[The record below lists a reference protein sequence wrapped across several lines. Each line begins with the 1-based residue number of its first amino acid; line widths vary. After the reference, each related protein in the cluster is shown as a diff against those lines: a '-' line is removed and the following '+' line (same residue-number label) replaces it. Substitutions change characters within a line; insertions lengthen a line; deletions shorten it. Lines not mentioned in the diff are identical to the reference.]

1 MFTQKIEET
10 CLSAEME
17 KRFGQLWNLIGNTPM
32 LELR

>member
-17 KRFGQLWNLIGNTPM
+17 KRFNQLWNLIGNTPM